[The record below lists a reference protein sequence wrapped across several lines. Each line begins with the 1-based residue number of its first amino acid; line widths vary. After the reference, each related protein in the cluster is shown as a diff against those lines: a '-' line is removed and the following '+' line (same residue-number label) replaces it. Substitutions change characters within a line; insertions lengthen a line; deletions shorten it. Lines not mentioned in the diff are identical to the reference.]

1 VQLAREASVSV
12 PVQHHEIVFDADDTV
27 VGSFDR
33 IRLRQLLDNLLENA
47 VKYSP
52 EGGRIMVK
60 VWQEDH
66 AARLSVADQGIGIP
80 ASDLPHIFER
90 FYRAKNVD
98 DQQFAG
104 MGLGLF
110 ICCAIVEQHGG
121 RIWAQSSKAMGT
133 TFHVLLPLDAPEQIG
148 RSAAAFNSPPPKTP

>member
-1 VQLAREASVSV
+1 
-12 PVQHHEIVFDADDTV
+12 
-27 VGSFDR
+27 
-33 IRLRQLLDNLLENA
+33 